1 MFLRTVFAATAA
13 AFALGAAG
21 SAEAQ
26 TRIVA
31 NCFFPPQHF
40 NCKTVLKG
48 WGDRVEEVTEGRVR
62 VNVPAKSMAP
72 PPEQLASV
80 QGGVFDAAFQFNGF
94 IADQNVGVGVSLQPF
109 VNGNDAA
116 ANAMAFWKTWQQ
128 FIADKDPIAG
138 VRVLGVM
145 ASPGADFYATT
156 DQPIAS
162 LADVAARKMWALP
175 GVTAG
180 IMKDIGSA
188 AVSGP
193 AVQMTEIIQRG
204 VVDGFVG
211 IPDSD
216 AVAFNVMPY
225 AKSKTQTT
233 AKIFAPTFTF
243 FISEAKWAEIDP
255 ADQEKILS
263 VSGDAFVEMAGKTWA
278 EAEANAE
285 VELAKTAS
293 ITDATEAF
301 EAELAEAA
309 KPYQDRWIEAA
320 TAKGIDAQA
329 ALDFYKATVAEHT
342 AN

>member
-1 MFLRTVFAATAA
+1 MFFRTALVASTAMI
-13 AFALGAAG
+13 ALGSAAQ
-21 SAEAQ
+21 AN

-40 NCKTVLKG
+40 NCATVMKG
-48 WGDRVEEVTEGRVR
+48 WGDQVEEVTEGRVR

-94 IADQNVGVGVSLQPF
+94 IADQNVGVAVSLQPY
-109 VNGNDAA
+109 VNGNDAL
-116 ANAMAFWKTWQQ
+116 ANATAFWRTWQQ
-128 FIADKDPIAG
+128 FIADKDPLPG

-145 ASPGADFYATT
+145 ASPGADFYSTT
-156 DQPIAS
+156 DKPITSLDDAAS
-162 LADVAARKMWALP
+162 RKMWALP
-175 GVTAG
+175 GVTAE
-180 IMKDIGSA
+180 IMKGIGSA

-216 AVAFNVMPY
+216 AAAFNVMPY
-225 AKSKTQTT
+225 AKSVTQTD
-233 AKIFAPTFTF
+233 AKIFAPTFV
-243 FISEAKWAEIDP
+243 FIISDEKWAEIDP
-255 ADQEKILS
+255 ADQEAIMS
-263 VSGDAFVEMAGKTWA
+263 VSGDAFVEMAGQTWA
-278 EAEANAE
+278 EAEATAE
-285 VELAKTAS
+285 AELAESAEIIEAS
-293 ITDATEAF
+293 EAF

-329 ALDFYKATVAEHT
+329 ALDFYRQTVTELSG
-342 AN
+342 N